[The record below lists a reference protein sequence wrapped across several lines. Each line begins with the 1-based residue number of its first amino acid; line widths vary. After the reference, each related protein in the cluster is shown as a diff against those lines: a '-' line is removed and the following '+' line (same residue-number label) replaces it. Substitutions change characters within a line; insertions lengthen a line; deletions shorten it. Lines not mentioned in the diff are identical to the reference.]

1 MDNAMSTIKE
11 NTQKLLRELPAGVLL
26 VVAGKDR
33 TIGELKSAI
42 EGGARIIGENY
53 VQEAESVH
61 EAIRNVV
68 QWHFIGHLQKNK
80 VKRAVE
86 LFDMIETVDSLELA
100 REIDKRCAAINK
112 IMLVLIEVNS
122 AREQNKT
129 GTVPENVVPLVHE
142 IASLAYV
149 RLMGLM
155 TMGATSGNPEQYHP
169 YFALTK
175 KLFDDIARLNLPN
188 VQMKYLSMG
197 MTDSYRIALEEGA
210 NMVRIGTGIFGTRPT
225 P

>member
-1 MDNAMSTIKE
+1 MSTIKA
-11 NTQKLLRELPAGVLL
+11 NTEKLLRELPAGVLL

-33 TIGELKSAI
+33 TIDELKSAI
-42 EGGARIIGENY
+42 VGGAQIIGENY
-53 VQEAESVH
+53 VQEAESVRA
-61 EAIRNVV
+61 AIGNVV

-100 REIDKRCAAINK
+100 REIDKRCAAATK
-112 IMLVLIEVNS
+112 VMPVLIEVNS

-129 GTVPENVVPLVHE
+129 GTAPENVITLARE
-142 IASLAYV
+142 ISTLAHV

-155 TMGATSGNPEQYHP
+155 TMGATSGNLEQYRP
-169 YFALTK
+169 YFTLTK
-175 KLFDDIARLNLPN
+175 KLFDEIARLNLPN

-197 MTDSYRIALEEGA
+197 MTDSYRIALKEGA
-210 NMVRIGTGIFGTRPT
+210 NLVRIGTGIFGKRLNIM
-225 P
+225 